1 MDFRQK
7 KSRHMQA
14 DELGAGVGDYWVWT
28 AISLPT
34 RLRITSH
41 LSQARSKAAAT
52 AFIQQIRARSD
63 GNAPF
68 FTSDKLPAYVTALV
82 ANYSVVEPPP
92 EKRGRGRP
100 RLTPRRIVD
109 SQLRYAQIDKRRQAG
124 RVVEVRRRIIFGT
137 ADDIAVIIKAS
148 GCGSQINTAYV
159 ERNNLTMRQNV
170 GRLVRKT
177 LSFSKSVHYLQRHI
191 ALEDAVYNFVKP
203 HLSLRRPLHGSK
215 DKRRKWEQR
224 TPAMAADLTDHVWSL
239 VELLGFR
246 G

>member
-34 RLRITSH
+34 RLRVTSH
-41 LSQARSKAAAT
+41 LSQARNESAAT
-52 AFIQQIRARSD
+52 AFIQHIRARSD
-63 GNAPF
+63 GHAPF

-92 EKRGRGRP
+92 AKRGRGRP
-100 RLTPRRIVD
+100 RRTPKRIVD
-109 SQLRYAQIDKRRQAG
+109 SQLRYAQVDKHRQAG

-137 ADDIAVIIKAS
+137 AGDIAVIIKAS

-159 ERNNLTMRQNV
+159 ERNNLTRRQNV

-177 LSFSKSVHYLQRHI
+177 LSFSKSVDYLQRHI

-203 HLSLRRPLHGSK
+203 HLSLRRPLRSSK
-215 DKRRKWEQR
+215 DKRRKWEHR
-224 TPAMAADLTDHVWSL
+224 TPAMAAGLTDHVWSL
-239 VELLGFR
+239 EELLGFR
-246 G
+246 D